1 MRFSDTEIILA
12 KFFVEREGEGVLVE
26 IRNIDLI
33 EAGIIDSLDLVS
45 LAVFIEQEF
54 GKKLT

>member
-33 EAGIIDSLDLVS
+33 EAGIIDSLIS
-45 LAVFIEQEF
+45 
-54 GKKLT
+54 